1 MTELYVERKEKCK
14 GGHYLVVWSVVT
26 QPKELGRLG
35 IADLKTLGSTL
46 RVRWMWLQKT
56 EPDKP

>member
-1 MTELYVERKEKCK
+1 VERKEKCK

-56 EPDKP
+56 KPDKP